1 MLHAKIGPLLFLVF
15 INDLDC
21 EAESVVTI
29 PVLKFADDTKVAQT
43 IEAVRTGTSCL
54 LFTAVWFFV
63 LPVEALEEHLF
74 PLYMSSSTS
83 MSRSSFTPRRH
94 GPGPLEIACRPS

>member
-1 MLHAKIGPLLFLVF
+1 MHAKIGPLLFLVF

-21 EAESVVTI
+21 EAESVETI

-54 LFTAVWFFV
+54 LFTAVRFFV
-63 LPVEALEEHLF
+63 SPVEALEEHLF